1 MSDDADTTR
10 SPVTVPRGPAS
21 RQLLAVSRALRQP
34 KLSVGEVVDLLGAE
48 GLGLALLVLTLPSL
62 IPIPGPFGMVFG
74 TLVGLLALQIL
85 IGAERLWLPRR
96 LRARPAPHKA
106 IRTTIAKAL
115 PWIGRA
121 EIVLREG
128 RLKYLTGRHARI
140 AFAAPILLMAVTLA
154 LPIPL
159 GNLAPALA
167 LIAIGLGFLAR
178 DGLAVLIGLVA
189 SVGAIGW
196 TAVLFVFGAEALAWA
211 AGLFG

>member
-1 MSDDADTTR
+1 MIDVAIRENPRTSR
-10 SPVTVPRGPAS
+10 RGPAS
-21 RQLLAVSRALRQP
+21 RQLLTVSRAMKRP
-34 KLSVGEVVDLLGAE
+34 SSIGDVIDLLGAE

-62 IPIPGPFGMVFG
+62 IPVPGPFGMVFG

-85 IGAERLWLPRR
+85 IGAERLWLPPRW
-96 LRARPAPHKA
+96 RARPAPHKV

-121 EIVLREG
+121 ERVLREN
-128 RLKYLTGRHARI
+128 RMKRFTGRQARI
-140 AFAAPILLMAVTLA
+140 AFAAPILLMAITLA

-159 GNLAPALA
+159 GNFAPALA

-211 AGLFG
+211 TGLLG